1 MPAAVAN
8 LYQKYGKQKQT
19 PQLQDLVQALSSS
32 CGEYNAV
39 YIVIDALDEYES
51 KSRKGLLNLLY
62 ELKDYAKVFVSSRP
76 YPEEIRKAFGRTPQI
91 EIKAHSTDLELYIN
105 RQIEDSDIVDDIND
119 TFRKQLVSKIV
130 QSAQEM

>member
-1 MPAAVAN
+1 MKHNAE
-8 LYQKYGKQKQT
+8 
-19 PQLQDLVQALSSS
+19 S
-32 CGEYNAV
+32 NAV
-39 YIVIDALDEYES
+39 YIIIDALDECES
-51 KSRKGLLNLLY
+51 KSRNGLLNLLY
-62 ELKDYAKVFVSSRP
+62 ELTDCAKVLVISRP